1 MQNHEMLGIKAGG
14 PDIADNPID
23 PEATTPTTL
32 FFGRGT
38 SPSPRPGSATRG
50 KARAGVQGLA
60 QGLFERAQ
68 KAGLDKAF
76 MSTVND
82 LKVRTAN
89 PPFPVRAD
97 SAEFSP

>member
-1 MQNHEMLGIKAGG
+1 MQNHEMLGVKAGG

-23 PEATTPTTL
+23 PDATTPTSF
-32 FFGRGT
+32 FFGRPGT

-68 KAGLDKAF
+68 RAGLDKAF

-82 LKVRTAN
+82 LKVCTPLR
-89 PPFPVRAD
+89 FERAD
-97 SAEFSP
+97 RAELSP